1 MADHRTIS
9 DATTLR
15 ALAHPKRWA
24 LMEVLAVERAAT
36 ATRCAELT
44 GESVASCSYHL
55 GMLAKYGLVEQV
67 EQPGREKPWRRV
79 DDGMQWSF
87 EDLDPEAG
95 TSGDLAVET
104 LSEVYVDNMAEQMK
118 AYIRRSSREGP
129 QWRPHAGTTD
139 GTAHLTADELAALA
153 EELVEITRRYK
164 ARSLDPALRPPG
176 SRPVRIF
183 LSTWLPRPPE
193 EVNP

>member
-1 MADHRTIS
+1 VADRRTIS
-9 DATTLR
+9 DPTTLR

-24 LMEVLAVERAAT
+24 LVEALNLERTAT

-67 EQPGREKPWRRV
+67 EQPGREKPWRLV
-79 DDGMQWSF
+79 DDGMRWS
-87 EDLDPEAG
+87 LDDVEPDTGPGGE
-95 TSGDLAVET
+95 LAVET
-104 LSEVYVDNMAEQMK
+104 LSEVYIDVTAQQMK
-118 AYIRRSSREGP
+118 DYVRRSSREGP
-129 QWRPHAGTTD
+129 QWRPYAGTW
-139 GTAHLTADELAALA
+139 GTVAHITADEAAELAHELEALV
-153 EELVEITRRYK
+153 LRYK
-164 ARSLDPALRPPG
+164 ARALDPALRPSG